1 MNRDLAKLNQ
11 KNILNTIKAKQV
23 AYFLNMSGKTKEEAS
38 SNLRNLVDLCEA
50 ISQVLIKEKL
60 DLNIDETR
68 VYLRSPELPDTE
80 YYAFTSQVLGG
91 YSPFVIFNE
100 KDDKGRKL
108 NPRGVLINLNC
119 HNFVYCTKAIDKL
132 SREMLS
138 DSIRNG
144 VPASLKEI
152 KKSIKDAIKAGN
164 KYDIPIVEKVSTYSF
179 YINAEDCLALCKSS
193 KSDSHAVRAFFSLL
207 KKLSNYLYSQNEA
220 NTKLKKLAE
229 CALQEPYF
237 PEPFCTYAI
246 NEGLTCTSYNINNMV
261 DYYATNQTQG
271 NEACAVLPTH
281 SAKAQSNDDSTQMV
295 TFKNS
300 IGIFA
305 GNEIEETA
313 SFDELSHFCQSM
325 NMKYSALTVVGEIP
339 ISKQM
344 HEYFEGRP
352 EAQEEWGARSFIP
365 ITFETASKDGNICY
379 QIKDGINPVAIS
391 CRGLL
396 DDYTRDNAVSPE
408 NSESVMLN
416 YFAGMLSLFHDCS
429 ELFIKL
435 YKDCSQP
442 PETFGE
448 SEAA

>member
-1 MNRDLAKLNQ
+1 
-11 KNILNTIKAKQV
+11 
-23 AYFLNMSGKTKEEAS
+23 
-38 SNLRNLVDLCEA
+38 
-50 ISQVLIKEKL
+50 
-60 DLNIDETR
+60 
-68 VYLRSPELPDTE
+68 
-80 YYAFTSQVLGG
+80 
-91 YSPFVIFNE
+91 
-100 KDDKGRKL
+100 
-108 NPRGVLINLNC
+108 
-119 HNFVYCTKAIDKL
+119 
-132 SREMLS
+132 
-138 DSIRNG
+138 
-144 VPASLKEI
+144 
-152 KKSIKDAIKAGN
+152 
-164 KYDIPIVEKVSTYSF
+164 
-179 YINAEDCLALCKSS
+179 
-193 KSDSHAVRAFFSLL
+193 
-207 KKLSNYLYSQNEA
+207 
-220 NTKLKKLAE
+220 
-229 CALQEPYF
+229 
-237 PEPFCTYAI
+237 
-246 NEGLTCTSYNINNMV
+246 
-261 DYYATNQTQG
+261 
-271 NEACAVLPTH
+271 
-281 SAKAQSNDDSTQMV
+281 MV